1 MTRETHLP
9 YQWEIESLQ
18 KSKKKKNQMNS
29 WFLLEVRCGGRGG
42 GFPRI
47 SPQYLRQSL
56 V

>member
-29 WFLLEVRCGGRGG
+29 CGGRGG